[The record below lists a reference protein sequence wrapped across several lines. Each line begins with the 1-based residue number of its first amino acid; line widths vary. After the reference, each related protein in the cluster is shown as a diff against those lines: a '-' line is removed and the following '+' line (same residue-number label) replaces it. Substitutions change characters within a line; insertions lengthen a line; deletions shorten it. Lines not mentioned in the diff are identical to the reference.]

1 MNILAQI
8 IWWLYSQCLKLY
20 PKDFRDQFGGEMR
33 NVFRDILANGE
44 MRGWFHILAAW
55 GCEIRDLPGSVWREH
70 LRARKRIQM
79 NQNQT
84 WRPPTTKELLTGLTL
99 FVFPMLPSLLKLV
112 FGYQP
117 LINQISNK
125 ITVALLI
132 IILVVLVLGLKHGFP
147 RWAVPYLGVAVTS
160 TVILEPSWRK
170 WDLFYS
176 DVQRAIGYYTKT
188 LQVRVLYQALMWGF
202 FWFLAF
208 VSAILLILLLM
219 TWPRTRQL
227 AQRIRLDWTLFS
239 FMLFGGVVFQL
250 ELIFEEYAYDEL
262 WKIACR
268 VCLALGAWIY
278 FKNADPRKRI
288 LALLAGVTLSY
299 WIAAVGKWY
308 LVPLQTWGAFH
319 GYDYETYSSFEFW
332 RTLAEWGWIMLFML
346 IPAGLTLIPRRQEPE
361 STSGEKLA
369 SA

>member
-1 MNILAQI
+1 MNTLARIFRWFYIQ
-8 IWWLYSQCLKLY
+8 SLKLC
-20 PKDFRDQFGGEMR
+20 PVEFHAEFGDEMQ
-33 NVFRDILANGE
+33 NVFADTLAGAKTCSWSHLIILFARE
-44 MRGWFHILAAW
+44 L
-55 GCEIRDLPGSVWREH
+55 RDLPGSVWREY
-70 LRARKRIQM
+70 LRARKRIHM
-79 NQNQT
+79 NQNLT
-84 WRPPTTKELLTGLTL
+84 WRPPTTKELFTGLTL
-99 FVFPMLPSLLKLV
+99 FVFPILPSLLKLV

-117 LINQISNK
+117 LINQIGSK
-125 ITVALLI
+125 MTVALLI

-147 RWAVPYLGVAVTS
+147 RWTVPYLGVAVTS
-160 TVILEPSWRK
+160 IVILEPSWRI
-170 WDLFYS
+170 WDLFYP

-219 TWPRTRQL
+219 ARPRTRQL

-278 FKNADPRKRI
+278 FKNADRRKRI
-288 LALLAGVTLSY
+288 LALLAGVTLNY

-319 GYDYETYSSFEFW
+319 GYQYETYSWFEFW
-332 RTLAEWGWIMLFML
+332 RTLAEWGWVMLFML
-346 IPAGLTLIPRRQEPE
+346 IPALLTRIPRPATTDLPPEEDLIP
-361 STSGEKLA
+361 A
-369 SA
+369 